1 MEDQVFRIVPASNTP
16 LVFLTLFAILMLV
29 LVLLF
34 VYLGFLS
41 KQTTVSV
48 GSEALSVS
56 GWPYGR
62 TLTFDKLD
70 VDKAVVVSLK
80 GTPYAPRARSNGVG
94 LPGYKLGW
102 FRLENGERGLLFVTE
117 PEQVVY
123 LPTLEGYSLLMS
135 VAEPEALL
143 DTLNNSK

>member
-16 LVFLTLFAILMLV
+16 LVFLTLVMLLLLALMV
-29 LVLLF
+29 VF
-34 VYLGFLS
+34 VYFGFLS
-41 KQTTVSV
+41 KQMTFNVT
-48 GSEALSVS
+48 SEGLTVS

-62 TLTFDKLD
+62 TLSLDKLD
-70 VDKAVVVSLK
+70 VDGAAVVSLK
-80 GTPYAPRARSNGVG
+80 GTPYAPRFRSNGVG

-117 PEQVVY
+117 PERVVY

-143 DTLNNSK
+143 ETLNNR